1 MDEDPRMT
9 TRSDARLPDFDL
21 QGFTPY
27 RLAVAA
33 KRTSDELARQYKA
46 RFGISV
52 PEWRVL
58 VHLVHAGDVSV
69 RDLDSEVALEKYEIS
84 RAAKRLREAG
94 LVARS
99 DHATDRRLVSLSLTE
114 RGKEVMAELLPL
126 AKAHQ
131 AEIER
136 RLGDA
141 LAGLEA
147 GLDRLLKDEG

>member
-1 MDEDPRMT
+1 M
-9 TRSDARLPDFDL
+9 
-21 QGFTPY
+21 
-27 RLAVAA
+27 
-33 KRTSDELARQYKA
+33 
-46 RFGISV
+46 
-52 PEWRVL
+52 
-58 VHLVHAGDVSV
+58 
-69 RDLDSEVALEKYEIS
+69 RDIESEVALEKYEIS